1 MSTVISIKRLKRF
14 TNLIWILQLGNFFI
28 RGTYYMVWPF
38 LAVILYQKFNL
49 SASEVGLLLTG
60 SSVFS
65 VALGF
70 YTGNL
75 SDRFGRKPVMI
86 VAALLGI
93 IAFSWLA
100 VADTLFTFCT
110 AVFLATLP
118 RSLWDAPSKAVLGD
132 ELPDSKDRELAM
144 QMLYF
149 LVNAGAAIG
158 PLIGLWA
165 GLTGEQSS
173 FMFTALAYVGL
184 FIAVLVTFKNK
195 KVTKQSKLDSN
206 FNFKQVIAL
215 LSKDHVFLLVMLANM
230 LILFIYAQGDSS
242 LIQYLTRAEIPELIT
257 LISVII
263 VMNSCVIV
271 IFQFPLLKLM
281 ENIEIKRRIYIGI
294 ILLAVSQLVFAFNP
308 VDYYFGWLIGTF
320 ILSIGEAILFSNM
333 NVHLDRLAPKK
344 LKGSYFG
351 AAGLCSLGFSF
362 APLLGGIVLDVW
374 SGPTLFSIASGLSVI
389 TIFLYQTSDSLKRPN
404 FEALE
409 LS

>member
-1 MSTVISIKRLKRF
+1 MATVISLARLKRF
-14 TNLIWILQLGNFFI
+14 SNLIWIMQIGNFFI

-65 VALGF
+65 VVLGF

-75 SDRFGRKPVMI
+75 SDRFGRKPVMV
-86 VAALLGI
+86 VAALLGV

-100 VADTLFTFCT
+100 VADTLFTFCA

-132 ELPDSKDRELAM
+132 ELPDAKDRELAM

-173 FMFTALAYVGL
+173 FIYTAISYVGL
-184 FIAVLVTFKNK
+184 LIAVLVTFKNK
-195 KVTKQSKLDSN
+195 KVNKQNLDQTTH
-206 FNFKQVIAL
+206 NFKQIIAL

-242 LIQYLTRAEIPELIT
+242 LIQYLTRAEIPELVT
-257 LISVII
+257 LISAII
-263 VMNSCVIV
+263 VLNSCVIV

-281 ENIEIKRRIYIGI
+281 ENIEIKNRLYIGI
-294 ILLAVSQLVFAFNP
+294 ILLAISQLVFAFNP
-308 VDYYFGWLIGTF
+308 VDYFFGWLIGTF

-374 SGPTLFSIASGLSVI
+374 DGPTLFIIASGLSAI
-389 TIFLYQTSDSLKRPN
+389 TIFLYQTSDKLKRPD